1 MADEPLKT
9 TLIGGVEERGIKI
22 VDYDPDWPKKFE
34 THAKII
40 ADALGGSALRIEHV
54 GSTSVLGLAAKPII
68 DILVVVPDSADE
80 SAYLP
85 QLEAAG
91 YVLRVREPDWNEHRM
106 FRTLEK
112 DVHIHIYSAG
122 CPEIQRNLT
131 FRDRLR
137 RNIDDRRR
145 YEQTKRELAAKE
157 WSDMDAYA
165 DAKTEVI
172 ESIIAASQA
181 AGEISR

>member
-1 MADEPLKT
+1 MADEPLET
-9 TLIGGVEERGIKI
+9 GLIGGVEKHEIKI
-22 VDYDPDWPKKFE
+22 ADYDPDWPKKFE
-34 THAKII
+34 AHARVI

-54 GSTSVLGLAAKPII
+54 GSTSVPGLAAKLII

-85 QLEAAG
+85 RLEAAG

-106 FRTLEK
+106 FRTPEK

-122 CPEIQRNLT
+122 CPEIQRMLA

-137 RNIDDRRR
+137 RNNDDRRR

-157 WSDMDAYA
+157 WPDMNAYA

-172 ESIIAASQA
+172 ESIIPASQA
-181 AGEISR
+181 AGKISR